1 MAAAC
6 PPDVVQY
13 FEEQWWGCPRLWAAH
28 CSGSPN
34 FHVTTTNHA
43 ESFHQKIKRG
53 LNNKTSLSA
62 AATYLCETSTNMTTA
77 RNMKAIAD
85 AISFKYDT
93 EKNSETVNIIK
104 KWRHQFASRLV
115 IQQLIIAEKLKEVY
129 KINSQNEL
137 TYRVQSHRSCHETQ
151 ATSCD
156 CSFFFLYQS
165 SLQTYVLVTNAPGDA
180 KKNASLPNSK

>member
-1 MAAAC
+1 M
-6 PPDVVQY
+6 
-13 FEEQWWGCPRLWAAH
+13 
-28 CSGSPN
+28 
-34 FHVTTTNHA
+34 TTTNHA
-43 ESFHQKIKRG
+43 EYFHQKIKRG

-62 AATYLCETSTNMTTA
+62 AATYLCKASTNMTTA

-85 AISFKYDT
+85 AICFKYDA

-115 IQQLIIAEKLKEVY
+115 IQQLIIAEKLKEIY

-137 TYRVQSHRSCHETQ
+137 TYRVQSHRSCHEKQ